1 MEEMMIEL
9 TQDQN
14 IGMMGIVGS
23 FLLMAMG
30 ASILWGMYKATGVD
44 WAIAGIVAGLIIGA
58 LYWNA
63 QGTFFTPEPINCG
76 YKSMGAQ
83 EYSFR
88 LLPYF
93 AATAVTAVMMFKKY
107 LRGLA
112 LGFWVGILARVAVM
126 VFVNAPAG
134 GWGSAC

>member
-1 MEEMMIEL
+1 MNLTPDQVTGAQGMI
-9 TQDQN
+9 
-14 IGMMGIVGS
+14 GS
-23 FLLMAMG
+23 FLLMALG
-30 ASILWGMYKATGVD
+30 ASMLWGMYKAAVVD

-63 QGTFFTPEPINCG
+63 QGTFFTPEPIDCG
-76 YKSMGAQ
+76 YKSMGVG
-83 EYSFR
+83 EYT
-88 LLPYF
+88 F
-93 AATAVTAVMMFKKY
+93 ALVPIFAVAAVTAVMMFKKY

-134 GWGSAC
+134 GYGGIC